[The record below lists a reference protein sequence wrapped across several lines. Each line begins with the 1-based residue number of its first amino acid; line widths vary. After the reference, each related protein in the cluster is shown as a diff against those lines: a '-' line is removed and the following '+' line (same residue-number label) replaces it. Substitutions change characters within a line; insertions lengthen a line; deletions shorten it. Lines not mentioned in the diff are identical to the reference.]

1 MGKRASHAPGTFSW
15 VDLATTD
22 AGGAKA
28 FYGGL
33 FGWEMEDRDGREGAV
48 YTVCHIDR
56 KAVCGLFE
64 MTDGMRATGVP
75 PNWTSYVT
83 VADADAAAAR
93 AKELG
98 GDAVDEAFDVRDA
111 GRMAVLKDPQGAVF
125 AVWQPGT
132 RIGAER
138 VNDVGCLCMNE
149 LATTDMA
156 AARSFYEG
164 LFGWTTEMV
173 DAGPGYPPMGLAHN
187 DGTLNASF
195 GAVEDG
201 APPHW
206 RPYFT
211 VESVE
216 QAIGR
221 IRELGGRELY
231 GPVEIFDGTV
241 GLALDPQGAVFALF
255 EGVVDP

>member
-1 MGKRASHAPGTFSW
+1 MGKRTSYAPGAFSW

-22 AGGAKA
+22 AAAAKS

-33 FGWEMEDRDGREGAV
+33 FGWEMSDREGREGAV
-48 YTVCHIDR
+48 YTICHLDHD
-56 KAVCGLFE
+56 AVGGLFE
-64 MTDGMRATGVP
+64 MPGDMRATGVP
-75 PNWTSYVT
+75 PTWTSYVT
-83 VADADAAAAR
+83 VDAAEAAAAR
-93 AKELG
+93 ARELG
-98 GDAVDEAFDVRDA
+98 GEVVDDARDVGDV
-111 GRMAVLKDPQGAVF
+111 GRVAVLRDPLGAVL
-125 AVWQPGT
+125 AVWQPGE

-149 LATTDMA
+149 LATTDMDA
-156 AARSFYEG
+156 ALSFYER
-164 LFGWTTEMV
+164 LFGWTSEMV
-173 DAGPGYPPMGLAHN
+173 DTGPEEPPMGLAYN

-216 QAIGR
+216 AALR
-221 IRELGGRELY
+221 RVRELGGSELL
-231 GPVEIFDGTV
+231 GPLEIFDGTT
-241 GLALDPQGAVFALF
+241 ALVRDPQGALFALF
-255 EGVVDP
+255 EGEVDP

>member
-1 MGKRASHAPGTFSW
+1 MGMRASHAPGTFSW
-15 VDLATTD
+15 VDLATAD
-22 AGGAKA
+22 ATAAKS

-33 FGWEMEDRDGREGAV
+33 FGWEMRDGDSGGGAV
-48 YTVCHIDR
+48 YTTCHLDGN
-56 KAVCGLFE
+56 AVCGLFE
-64 MTDGMRATGVP
+64 MPDDMRATGVP

-83 VADADAAAAR
+83 VAGADAAAAR

-98 GDAVDEAFDVRDA
+98 GETVQDAFDVPDV

-125 AVWQPGT
+125 AVWQPRS

-149 LATTDMA
+149 LATTEME

-173 DAGPGYPPMGLAHN
+173 DTGPDDPPMGLAHN

-216 QAIGR
+216 ATLQR
-221 IRELGGRELY
+221 VRELGGSELH
-231 GPVEIFDGTV
+231 GPLEIFDGTIALV
-241 GLALDPQGAVFALF
+241 LDPQGALFALF
-255 EGVVDP
+255 EGEVDP

>member
-1 MGKRASHAPGTFSW
+1 MGKRTSHAPGTFSW

-22 AGGAKA
+22 AAAAKS

-33 FGWEMEDRDGREGAV
+33 FGWEMSDREGREGAV
-48 YTVCHIDR
+48 YTICHLGHD
-56 KAVCGLFE
+56 AVCGLFE
-64 MTDGMRATGVP
+64 MPDAMRATGVP

-83 VADADAAAAR
+83 VAAADAVAAR
-93 AKELG
+93 ARELG
-98 GDAVDEAFDVRDA
+98 GEVVDDAFDVAEA
-111 GRMAVLKDPQGAVF
+111 GRVAILKDPQGGVF

-138 VNDVGCLCMNE
+138 VNDLGCLCMNE
-149 LATTDMA
+149 LATTDMD
-156 AARSFYEG
+156 AARPFYEG

-173 DAGPGYPPMGLAHN
+173 DTGPGDRPMGLAYN
-187 DGTLNASF
+187 DGALNASF
-195 GAVEDG
+195 GVAEDG

-216 QAIGR
+216 AAMGR
-221 IRELGGRELY
+221 VRELGGSELH
-231 GPVEIFDGTV
+231 GPVQIFDGTIALV
-241 GLALDPQGAVFALF
+241 LDPQGALFALF
-255 EGVVDP
+255 EGEVDP